1 MAKFTNPTLH
11 LVPRLTKVEGNGSDC
26 SALLNGS
33 DCLRLNVK
41 FFHGT
46 RKSGGE
52 QFSGSDSENEAVK
65 ELSDGSSDDGRSD
78 TNGRS
83 RSRVEDNWLQD
94 ALIVLMVLCK

>member
-11 LVPRLTKVEGNGSDC
+11 LVPSGLS
-26 SALLNGS
+26 
-33 DCLRLNVK
+33 
-41 FFHGT
+41 GT